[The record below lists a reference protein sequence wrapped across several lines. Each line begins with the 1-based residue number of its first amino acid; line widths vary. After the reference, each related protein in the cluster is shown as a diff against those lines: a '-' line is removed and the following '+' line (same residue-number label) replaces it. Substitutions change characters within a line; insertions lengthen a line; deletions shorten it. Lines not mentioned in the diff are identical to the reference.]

1 MEELRKKAIKNT
13 SQFNNE
19 LQTLKKSERT
29 FFYDIQTSI
38 VQSAKNRWKRLKPEE
53 TKPSAYPV
61 ALIPGQYCSHY
72 KKYNLFFIL
81 IKFF

>member
-1 MEELRKKAIKNT
+1 MEELRKKGIKNAF
-13 SQFNNE
+13 QFNSE
-19 LQTLKKSERT
+19 LQTLKKCERT

-72 KKYNLFFIL
+72 KRHVFFN
-81 IKFF
+81 